1 MFVDYN
7 RIGGKNDEAS
17 PLRQPVVGFDN
28 ALLKLFDVPKFVGLC
43 EFDKS
48 EMDIHPTLLV
58 QVRNVGWFVEDEKG
72 VHVSEDDSNVFVI
85 MHDNLPA
92 SQDIKKLTDAQHL
105 DIGERL
111 TEVLERAG
119 ERELAT
125 LQFRILVRQ
134 PRNVDTSKN

>member
-1 MFVDYN
+1 VDYN

-28 ALLKLFDVPKFVGLC
+28 ALLQLFSLPKFVGLC

-48 EMDIHPTLLV
+48 ELDIHPTLLV
-58 QVRNVGWFVEDEKG
+58 QVRNIGWYVEDEKG
-72 VHVSEDDSNVFVI
+72 VHISDDDSNVFVI
-85 MHDNLPA
+85 MKDTLPD
-92 SQDIKKLTDAQHL
+92 SQDIKNLTDAQHVDL
-105 DIGERL
+105 GVRL
-111 TEVLERAG
+111 SETLERAG